1 MYHLSPIN
9 SISGSNIHSSLSKLG
24 HISALHMHFLNCSK
38 AMVKYD
44 YSFVVGAIRD
54 VEIICGIMHI
64 CMFV

>member
-1 MYHLSPIN
+1 
-9 SISGSNIHSSLSKLG
+9 
-24 HISALHMHFLNCSK
+24 
-38 AMVKYD
+38 MVKYD